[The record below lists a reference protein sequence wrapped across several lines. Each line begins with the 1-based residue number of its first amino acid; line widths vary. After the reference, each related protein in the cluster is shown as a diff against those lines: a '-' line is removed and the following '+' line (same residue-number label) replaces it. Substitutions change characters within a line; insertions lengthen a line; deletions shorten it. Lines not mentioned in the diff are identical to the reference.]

1 MQLRNSNMKMKY
13 SNMREAKTWIKM
25 NNLHSCCSLGNM
37 FELRKYGGSPLK
49 MKFKVTLTLLVPGAT
64 VQNMTRAII
73 DISLQAAENEDQNHS
88 CPRQEERYGRVLS
101 LAWMMPRWK
110 PVRGLDY

>member
-1 MQLRNSNMKMKY
+1 MKMKY

-73 DISLQAAENEDQNHS
+73 DISLQAAENEDQIRS
-88 CPRQEERYGRVLS
+88 YPTREKEDGRVLS
-101 LAWMMPRWK
+101 LAWVTPR
-110 PVRGLDY
+110 